1 MFSKHLLAFTSW
13 IFPETHFSTSFKTIS
28 VYLACKQVELASVHY
43 ELCKIHSLHQDANS
57 TDQQNNCQ
65 NVFMEIDFTG
75 TWTYPVRLPIPSM
88 QLLRPV
94 FRYKADNC
102 NYVLKLL
109 SCSFVLSSRNRAQVD
124 QMSGTDVAR
133 RSHPI

>member
-1 MFSKHLLAFTSW
+1 MFSIHLFTSTSW

-28 VYLACKQVELASVHY
+28 VYLAGKQVELASIHC
-43 ELCKIHSLHQDANS
+43 ELREIRSFDHDAKS
-57 TDQQNNCQ
+57 TDQQNKCQ
-65 NVFMEIDFTG
+65 KLYFMEILFQNDSYVTG

-102 NYVLKLL
+102 NICTKIVIMFLCIEFQKSS
-109 SCSFVLSSRNRAQVD
+109 SC
-124 QMSGTDVAR
+124 
-133 RSHPI
+133 